1 MITPLWDILHQTTLW
16 YILFHIY
23 GAVCFKHCGYRM
35 PAAVHLGQGTRLFA
49 AARVEPGRPLGRA
62 LEVITV
68 AHPSVVT
75 EVSTPRRAITE
86 RATLRQVLSGG
97 SHMT

>member
-1 MITPLWDILHQTTLW
+1 
-16 YILFHIY
+16 
-23 GAVCFKHCGYRM
+23 
-35 PAAVHLGQGTRLFA
+35 
-49 AARVEPGRPLGRA
+49 

-86 RATLRQVLSGG
+86 RATLRQVLTGG